1 MKILILSG
9 LFEDNM
15 TENIKRLPEF
25 ASKFSTALINSPIAM
40 DFLEH
45 AVYVNCNQERLIS
58 ILRNQS
64 DIDLKNFDAIILF
77 TNPSYFN
84 VSEILN
90 IKFTNPKIMLITA
103 FCNIKI
109 NNSVLKSKMHAAA
122 LKSDLLIN
130 INSMNR
136 LDTYVFDTQT
146 SEQKI
151 ITDMSE
157 LADYVLCAISRF

>member
-9 LFEDNM
+9 LFEDNI

-25 ASKFSTALINSPIAM
+25 ASKFSTALINSPIAA

-45 AVYVNCNQERLIS
+45 AVYTNCNQERLIS

-64 DIDLKNFDAIILF
+64 NIDLKNFDAVILF

-90 IKFTNPKIMLITA
+90 IKFINPDITLITA
-103 FCNIKI
+103 FCNIKLD
-109 NNSVLKSKMHAAA
+109 NSVMKSKMHAAA
-122 LKSDLLIN
+122 LKSDLIIN
-130 INSMNR
+130 INSVNK
-136 LDTYVFDTQT
+136 LDTYVFKARN
-146 SEQKI
+146 SEQRVI
-151 ITDMSE
+151 NNMSE
-157 LADYVLCAISRF
+157 LADYILYAISAS